1 MQNRRQHKRYQVD
14 VIEINGKIVL
24 AKYVKIIDI
33 SIAGVCLKTEKRL
46 NIGSKY
52 TLKMEGRGKVSTV
65 RGTVTW
71 VSLSESTVD
80 SHGDIIPVYKAG
92 MKFVDVSNEKI
103 NEIVNFIEDH
113 KRDID
118 KLVDL
123 YGPSDRRL
131 YVRICIE
138 EPEKAVLNY
147 HGSYKVKILSLGGML
162 IESEHPLEIESK
174 FPMEIKSLT
183 ENNYIKFS
191 GRVASCLLIKN
202 KDIEHYDIGIE
213 FIEMS
218 ENDREKLV
226 ELIRV
231 LDTVIGLLR
240 SNSNIQ
246 LSSSC
251 LGE

>member
-24 AKYVKIIDI
+24 AKYVKILDI
-33 SIAGVCLKTEKRL
+33 CIGGVCLETEKRL
-46 NIGSKY
+46 NMGSEY
-52 TLKMEGRGKVSTV
+52 TLKMGGRGKVLTV
-65 RGTVTW
+65 RGTVVW
-71 VSLSESTVD
+71 VLLRESTVD
-80 SHGDIIPVYKAG
+80 SHGDVIPVYEAG
-92 MKFVDVSNEKI
+92 MKFVDVSNEKR
-103 NEIVNFIEDH
+103 NEIVNFIGDH

-123 YGPSDRRL
+123 YAPSGRRL

-147 HGSYKVKILSLGGML
+147 HGSYKVKSLSLGGML

-174 FPMEIKSLT
+174 FPMEIKTLT
-183 ENNYIKFS
+183 ENSYIQFL

-218 ENDREKLV
+218 EKD
-226 ELIRV
+226 
-231 LDTVIGLLR
+231 
-240 SNSNIQ
+240 
-246 LSSSC
+246 
-251 LGE
+251 

>member
-24 AKYVKIIDI
+24 AKYVKILDI
-33 SIAGVCLKTEKRL
+33 SVSGVCLKTEKRL
-46 NIGSKY
+46 NIGSEY
-52 TLKMEGRGKVSTV
+52 TLKMEGRGKVITV
-65 RGTVTW
+65 RGTVAW
-71 VSLSESTVD
+71 VLLRESTVD
-80 SHGDIIPVYKAG
+80 SHGDVIPVYEAG
-92 MKFVDVSNEKI
+92 MKFVDVSNEKM

-123 YGPSDRRL
+123 YAPSGRRL

-147 HGSYKVKILSLGGML
+147 HGSYKVKSLSLGGML

-174 FPMEIKSLT
+174 FPMEIKTLT
-183 ENNYIKFS
+183 ENSYIQFL

-202 KDIEHYDIGIE
+202 KDIEHYYIGIE

-218 ENDREKLV
+218 ENDREILV

-231 LDTVIGLLR
+231 IDTVIGL
-240 SNSNIQ
+240 
-246 LSSSC
+246 
-251 LGE
+251 

>member
-24 AKYVKIIDI
+24 AKYVKILDI
-33 SIAGVCLKTEKRL
+33 SVSGVCLKTEKRL
-46 NIGSKY
+46 NIGSEY
-52 TLKMEGRGKVSTV
+52 TLKMEGRGKVITV
-65 RGTVTW
+65 RGTVAW
-71 VSLSESTVD
+71 VLLRESTVD
-80 SHGDIIPVYKAG
+80 SHGDVIPVYEAG
-92 MKFVDVSNEKI
+92 MKFVDVSNEKM

-123 YGPSDRRL
+123 YAPSGRRL

-147 HGSYKVKILSLGGML
+147 QGSYKVKSLSLGGML

-174 FPMEIKSLT
+174 FPMEIKTLT
-183 ENNYIKFS
+183 ENSYIQFL

-202 KDIEHYDIGIE
+202 KDIEHYYIGIE

-218 ENDREKLV
+218 ENDREILV

-231 LDTVIGLLR
+231 IDTVIGL
-240 SNSNIQ
+240 
-246 LSSSC
+246 
-251 LGE
+251 